1 MTHNGHWT
9 RRFAQ
14 KRDPPRNLFQDYAF
28 KLIRAIFPVYH
39 FIPIYRMYSHVH
51 AFTVKADRGSITTRA
66 FQENPRI
73 DPHPATKEGQ
83 PAVSIG
89 EMGDLNQTISYSLLS
104 ISSGLTCT
112 GLVSG
117 QEIGLRFSANQ
128 WAKASRICADGSS
141 LS

>member
-9 RRFAQ
+9 KRFAQ
-14 KRDPPRNLFQDYAF
+14 KRNPPRNLFQDYMF

-39 FIPIYRMYSHVH
+39 FIPIYRRYSHVN
-51 AFTVKADRGSITTRA
+51 AFTAKADRGSVTTRA

-73 DPHPATKEGQ
+73 DLHPSTREGQ
-83 PAVSIG
+83 PVSSIG

-104 ISSGLTCT
+104 ISSGVTFT

-117 QEIGLRFSANQ
+117 
-128 WAKASRICADGSS
+128 
-141 LS
+141 